1 MERLPLQ
8 GELEQ
13 AEVWPLPVSP
23 ELGPPVWPLLVWEG
37 LRERQPF

>member
-1 MERLPLQ
+1 MELLLR
-8 GELEQ
+8 GELEL

-23 ELGPPVWPLLVWEG
+23 EPEPSVWPLSVWGE